1 MKKIFLSMIF
11 VIFSNAVYASSCMM
25 MSAKIDEKIEEV
37 QKIRDEAM
45 KAHEA
50 GDHAKS
56 DELFAKAMDLFKQ

>member
-1 MKKIFLSMIF
+1 MIF

-25 MSAKIDEKIEEV
+25 MSAKIDAKIEEV